1 MNIYLKKISPDR
13 NLLGPT
19 GTYKTVP
26 KKIKEITKEHKMELN
41 LKEENLLKRFTS
53 HGVPCEIYIDDAKY
67 TEAESKNLRAQFI
80 LTLAGVDYKCA

>member
-1 MNIYLKKISPDR
+1 
-13 NLLGPT
+13 
-19 GTYKTVP
+19 
-26 KKIKEITKEHKMELN
+26 MELN

-53 HGVPCEIYIDDAKY
+53 HGVPCEIYIDDAEY